1 LYANIYYK
9 NKDFS
14 GLISTITQH
23 QPDIVLLVEYA
34 KIHDEVLAPLLKAE
48 YPYVSRYVGGK

>member
-1 LYANIYYK
+1 MI
-9 NKDFS
+9 
-14 GLISTITQH
+14 QEQ

-34 KIHDEVLAPLLKAE
+34 KIHDEVLAPLLKVK

>member
-14 GLISTITQH
+14 GLVSTIENY

-34 KIHDEVLAPLLKAE
+34 KIHDEVLTPLLKE
-48 YPYVSRYVGGK
+48 KYPYVSRYVGGK